1 MFNCPKCHENV
12 INTKCDECNYE
23 IPYHNGVYY
32 FTSDYNLNLYDEQK
46 YIGYD
51 EINLDFE
58 PPLIYWPDR
67 WRDNFGVYGASAK
80 KLVEDMG
87 INITIL
93 DLGCGLGTATIPLAQ
108 LGAKVI
114 GIDISEAML
123 INANKRLKQKYGN
136 LYFCKMNAYELMIA
150 DHSVDVVVENAMIH
164 LVNDPIKIYE
174 EIKRIL
180 KPDGILVRFTTITIP
195 VTEEKRLK
203 SRKVYDAYKDIS
215 NYYRDTLKDMGYSP
229 IEFNN
234 KSYEIEPNYF
244 EKVKTVKTDYEEE
257 FNEFMKFRIHRLE
270 HKAYS
275 AFQNISD
282 KVHQQVWDK
291 TNHYAISKYGSDYRN
306 MRNYSK
312 YIASYDVFRCTK

>member
-1 MFNCPKCHENV
+1 MFKCPRCRERL
-12 INTKCDECNYE
+12 TDTRCEKCDYE

-32 FTSDYNLNLYDEQK
+32 FTDDFNLNLNDEQK

-80 KLVEDMG
+80 KLVENMG
-87 INITIL
+87 TDITIL

-108 LGAKVI
+108 TGAKVI
-114 GIDISEAML
+114 GIDISEVML
-123 INANKRLKQKYGN
+123 LNAKKRLKQKYDN
-136 LYFCKMNAYELMIA
+136 LYFCKMNAYDLMIS

-164 LVNDPIKIYE
+164 LVNDPAKIYE
-174 EIKRIL
+174 EIKRVL
-180 KPDGILVRFTTITIP
+180 KPDGLLVRFMTITIP
-195 VTEEKRLK
+195 VSEEQTLE
-203 SRKVYDAYKDIS
+203 SRKVYDAFKDIS
-215 NYYRDTLKDMGYSP
+215 NYYQNTLKDMGYSP

-234 KSYEIEPNYF
+234 KSYEIEPYYF
-244 EKVKTVKTDYEEE
+244 EKVETVKTDYEEE

-270 HKAYS
+270 HKAFS
-275 AFQNISD
+275 PFQNIPD
-282 KVHQQVWDK
+282 EVHKQVWNK
-291 TNHYAISKYGSDYRN
+291 TNDYAISKYGSDYKN

-312 YIASYDVFRCTK
+312 YMASYDVYKMR